1 MGRRLATAV
10 HVQHPTSR
18 EWIVLEPGDEPDE
31 ELAAEIINPDA
42 WEDDEPASDT
52 EEPEPE
58 EPTQFGFTAPPQP
71 EPGPGAD
78 PTPPAPSRRKKTT
91 DAAE

>member
-31 ELAAEIINPDA
+31 ELAVEITNPDA
-42 WEDDEPASDT
+42 WEDGEPESDT
-52 EEPEPE
+52 EEPETE
-58 EPTQFGFTAPPQP
+58 EATQFGFTVPPQP
-71 EPGPGAD
+71 EPGPEAE
-78 PTPPAPSRRKKTT
+78 PTSPAPSRRKKTT